1 MSNNNSLDKNNNFP
15 EMTIHNSSKNNVIVK
30 KKGSI
35 PEHLIFF
42 KEDVLKDIKQL
53 ESKIALKH
61 DIQQNINT
69 NKINKIESAIDQIN
83 QRIDYL
89 STSIDSDNS
98 LKERIEKLSNFNS
111 KLDES
116 LILQDVRIKNIHSKL
131 TETIDKY
138 DKILSESIIYP
149 GVISPKG
156 KFKTFHEL
164 IDFVLF
170 NINQLLMFK
179 EKISMDLKEFKF
191 KTDSII
197 NNLQI
202 KLEFFNKNAN
212 AYTNSAI
219 KVSET
224 QMEQIIRV
232 YVDEFRNELDQFKNQ
247 FNSFTGIQENKIL
260 NIIENNKRKESIPEV
275 DENSKRLEDLEKL
288 LKNFKEENKKMKKE
302 IKRLIL
308 INEKNNFNTNN
319 QNINN
324 NIDNNNILFSKRSS
338 KKSNVHF
345 NDFNIKNATSIVKEY
360 IKGKIKENE
369 VYIRRRSVNSP
380 DLESIKEYNNISL
393 KQIYT
398 PSKRIK
404 RGNIKHHTQRLEN
417 IDDLYED
424 SEEDSEIEEDENETI
439 KDDNKV
445 VKNYEFQKYLFKVS
459 GKDDD
464 LIIER
469 GKKSSKKF
477 KSKNS
482 EGNNALKFI
491 QLSRQLFQNRKSSM
505 NSAANNSELIENQDK
520 KYNTNNGFSNFYITN
535 SANLNKNKKNI
546 SKSIEPNKSKEKDN
560 NESSILEKSKKYEKI
575 KDVKTIIKVIK
586 KESRESF
593 IPSLQI
599 NKLTFDKLPNN
610 KNNKND
616 EKKDNKLDNQNNID
630 NKNSINIKNFNQRN
644 KNNNKID
651 PINKIYSK
659 TKDDY
664 SKSKFS
670 NTPSKLGNQK
680 FTINSNNLKFP
691 LYENKKLNK
700 AISAGKLTSKNKWN
714 NAKKIDINFKS
725 YEENSKEKEEK
736 KMQKI
741 FNQIKDY
748 LPPDEKAM
756 IKDRFIKYGY
766 DKEKIFNNEQSK
778 KKNKNLDEININ
790 INGFFNI
797 NKNNNIILPKS
808 INFERK

>member
-1 MSNNNSLDKNNNFP
+1 
-15 EMTIHNSSKNNVIVK
+15 
-30 KKGSI
+30 
-35 PEHLIFF
+35 
-42 KEDVLKDIKQL
+42 
-53 ESKIALKH
+53 
-61 DIQQNINT
+61 
-69 NKINKIESAIDQIN
+69 
-83 QRIDYL
+83 
-89 STSIDSDNS
+89 
-98 LKERIEKLSNFNS
+98 
-111 KLDES
+111 
-116 LILQDVRIKNIHSKL
+116 
-131 TETIDKY
+131 
-138 DKILSESIIYP
+138 
-149 GVISPKG
+149 
-156 KFKTFHEL
+156 
-164 IDFVLF
+164 
-170 NINQLLMFK
+170 
-179 EKISMDLKEFKF
+179 
-191 KTDSII
+191 
-197 NNLQI
+197 
-202 KLEFFNKNAN
+202 
-212 AYTNSAI
+212 
-219 KVSET
+219 
-224 QMEQIIRV
+224 
-232 YVDEFRNELDQFKNQ
+232 
-247 FNSFTGIQENKIL
+247 
-260 NIIENNKRKESIPEV
+260 
-275 DENSKRLEDLEKL
+275 
-288 LKNFKEENKKMKKE
+288 MKKE

-308 INEKNNFNTNN
+308 NNEKNNLNTIN

-324 NIDNNNILFSKRSS
+324 NNNIDNSNILFTKRSS

-380 DLESIKEYNNISL
+380 DLESIKEYNHISL
-393 KQIYT
+393 NQIYT

-404 RGNIKHHTQRLEN
+404 RNNVKHHTQRLEN

-424 SEEDSEIEEDENETI
+424 SEEDSETEEEENEII

-459 GKDDD
+459 GKNDD

-469 GKKSSKKF
+469 GKKSAKKL

-482 EGNNALKFI
+482 EGNNALKII
-491 QLSRQLFQNRKSSM
+491 QLSRQLYQNRKSSM

-535 SANLNKNKKNI
+535 SVNLNKNKKNI

-586 KESRESF
+586 KESRENF

-610 KNNKND
+610 KND
-616 EKKDNKLDNQNNID
+616 ENKDNKLDNQNND

-644 KNNNKID
+644 KN
-651 PINKIYSK
+651 INKIYSK

-664 SKSKFS
+664 SRSKFS
-670 NTPSKLGNQK
+670 NTPSKLGHQK
-680 FTINSNNLKFP
+680 YAINSNSLKLP

-700 AISAGKLTSKNKWN
+700 AISAGKLTSKNKWHD
-714 NAKKIDINFKS
+714 AKKIDINFKS

-736 KMQKI
+736 KMKKI

-766 DKEKIFNNEQSK
+766 DKEKIFNNEQPK
-778 KKNKNLDEININ
+778 NKNKNLDEIIIN
-790 INGFFNI
+790 LNGINGFFNI
-797 NKNNNIILPKS
+797 NKNNNIILPKG